1 LFVLT
6 NNKQLTNKQLS
17 ERMKLIVGLGN
28 PGIEYQFTPHNA
40 GFLAI
45 DRIAEICGVS
55 VANRRGRA
63 LTARA
68 RLAGQEVLL
77 AKPETFMNLSGL
89 SVAALLKDL
98 ELTPDTKGG
107 PVKDLIVL
115 YDELAIPLGQ
125 LRIRERGSAGGHN
138 GIKSIL
144 SSLGTEEFIRVRI
157 GVGKPPTVTG
167 REIKAG
173 GTNYLLAPVRRM
185 QLQELDE
192 VLDQAVRA
200 VEMVLTEGT
209 LKAMNEFNRKVNGT
223 PEDPAAQ

>member
-1 LFVLT
+1 
-6 NNKQLTNKQLS
+6 
-17 ERMKLIVGLGN
+17 MKLIVGLGN

-45 DRIAEICGVS
+45 DRLAEVCGANVS
-55 VANRRGRA
+55 NRRGRA
-63 LTARA
+63 LTAKTT
-68 RLAGQEVLL
+68 LAGQDVLL

-89 SVAALLKDL
+89 SVVALLHEL
-98 ELTPDTKGG
+98 ELAPNGIR
-107 PVKDLIVL
+107 PAADLIVL

-144 SSLGTEEFIRVRI
+144 GSLGSDEFIRIRI

-173 GTNYLLAPVRRM
+173 GTDYLLSPMRKM
-185 QLQELDE
+185 QLQELDI
-192 VLDQAVRA
+192 VLDDAVRA
-200 VEMVLTEGT
+200 VETILKDGAR
-209 LKAMNEFNRKVNGT
+209 KAMNEFNRKVGGT
-223 PEDPAAQ
+223 SDDPGAQ